1 MSILCTKWDIASWY
15 LDWLKLENNDYLLE
29 ASIDKSVSF
38 SISSSSLI
46 NIRPKERHKDNP
58 PTHTYTRTYQHHFS
72 MHFYLFFNF
81 IACSDIWV
89 ACRLA
94 SGSPKARYTKYQKTS
109 KWNPLHKISK
119 KHHIYKKEPFKNINK
134 AYKTFGIYLIFTIIK
149 IIKNKNKNTTL

>member
-58 PTHTYTRTYQHHFS
+58 PHTHTHAHINTISQCIFIYFLILLHVLTYEW
-72 MHFYLFFNF
+72 LV
-81 IACSDIWV
+81 DLP
-89 ACRLA
+89 LA
-94 SGSPKARYTKYQKTS
+94 HQKPATQNIKRQANETHYTKYQKSITS
-109 KWNPLHKISK
+109 IRKNLSK
-119 KHHIYKKEPFKNINK
+119 TLIKHIKHL
-134 AYKTFGIYLIFTIIK
+134 AFT
-149 IIKNKNKNTTL
+149 